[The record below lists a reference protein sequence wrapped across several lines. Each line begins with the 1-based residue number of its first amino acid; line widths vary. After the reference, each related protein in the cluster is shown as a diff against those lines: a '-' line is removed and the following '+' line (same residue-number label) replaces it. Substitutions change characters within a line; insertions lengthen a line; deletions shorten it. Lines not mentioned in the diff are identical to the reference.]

1 MARGSIRVYQTSS
14 FELSFLKARNEP
26 GLNLNQVNV
35 TKTGLA
41 HVQYRSQSEP
51 SFVWYWNSFELDFIA
66 TLDLSFGLVGLN
78 WVGFGFWLG
87 DSSRIMMWE
96 NLNDL
101 EK

>member
-51 SFVWYWNSFELDFIA
+51 SFV
-66 TLDLSFGLVGLN
+66 
-78 WVGFGFWLG
+78 
-87 DSSRIMMWE
+87 
-96 NLNDL
+96 
-101 EK
+101 